1 MTSIIQ
7 IRPAVRGDKFWIAKA
22 MRIASGGIVD
32 FLFSDLSS
40 NLSVEQWLS
49 LEIVRDN
56 SPLSYKNTLIAVINN
71 EIVGVVNAY
80 PGECFSLPEKNNF
93 IFSPNKVEILS
104 PFYTVN
110 LEYTFYID
118 TLFVQEKF
126 RGKNIARTLLEEKFL
141 LAKRNGFSVVSL
153 YVWENNA
160 TAIALYRKLGFV
172 LVQSVKSYFHP
183 FQNQSRLLFCKYW

>member
-1 MTSIIQ
+1 VTSIIQ